1 MISTSFKKQLIVNAY
16 KTQLLPLSNTIDR
29 ISISTIKRIQ
39 NLLLFK
45 KDESLWVRY
54 KYKNNNIDDDDIRW
68 FLFYLAT
75 TIYSIYHK
83 SDIQKNIYISSDIER
98 TLYKKQNIEDNP
110 DYAKYLEDVHD

>member
-83 SDIQKNIYISSDIER
+83 SDIQKNISSDIER